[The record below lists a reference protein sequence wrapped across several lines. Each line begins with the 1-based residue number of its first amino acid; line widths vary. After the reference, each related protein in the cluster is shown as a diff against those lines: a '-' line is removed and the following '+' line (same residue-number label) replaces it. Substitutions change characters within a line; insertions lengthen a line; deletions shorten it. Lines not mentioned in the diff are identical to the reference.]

1 MNSIQEVREMRTA
14 EMELSIIRERK
25 QRGPALTKMV
35 TGEPGDTEIGQA
47 RFGGGRLEKCPQ
59 G

>member
-1 MNSIQEVREMRTA
+1 MTSNHEVREMRTA
-14 EMELSIIRERK
+14 EMELGIIRECGRDLQSRK
-25 QRGPALTKMV
+25 KV
-35 TGEPGDTEIGQA
+35 TGEPCDTEIGQA